1 MTNPIREDLINALF
15 GPKRQEKKP
24 KRRMK
29 PVARKNRLERQME
42 KMDPLNHNAAG
53 LDIGSEEIYAA
64 VPADRDQNPVRAF
77 KTFTQDLNE
86 LADWL
91 QECGIDTVAMEST
104 GIYWV
109 PIYEILQE
117 RGLEVYLVNARHMK
131 NVPGRKKSDVFDS
144 QWIQKLHTY
153 GLLEASFRPSE
164 EISALRSLIRH
175 RDNLIRYRAAH
186 IQHMQKA
193 LLLMNL
199 QLTLVVSDI
208 TGTTG
213 LAIIRQI
220 IAGERDPD
228 VLATLRDPRCKRT
241 EEEISKALEGHYKAE
256 HVFELSQALDLYDAY
271 SSKMAEC
278 DAAIELKFQ
287 EFEVL
292 HKDLPADR
300 KRRRKRAN
308 DPDYDLRRYLYQIC
322 GVDLTQVDGIG
333 PGLAQTIISE
343 IGTDMS
349 RFKTVKHFCSWL
361 GLSPQHEKSGG
372 KVLKSKTKKTKSRA
386 NKAFRLAAQSAGK
399 SKSAIGAFYRR
410 IKSKKGAAM
419 AITATAHKIARIV
432 YFMLKNQT
440 PFEPHSQQDYDA
452 AQRERAI
459 ADLKRRARR
468 LGFEVEAIA
477 A

>member
-1 MTNPIREDLINALF
+1 MTSPIREDLINALF
-15 GPKRQEKKP
+15 GPKREKK
-24 KRRMK
+24 KSTRRKK
-29 PVARKNRLERQME
+29 PIARKSRLERQID

-53 LDIGSEEIYAA
+53 LDIGSEEIYVA
-64 VPADRDQNPVRAF
+64 VPVDRDQNPVRAF
-77 KTFTQDLNE
+77 KTFTQDLN
-86 LADWL
+86 LLVDWVI
-91 QECGIDTVAMEST
+91 ECGIDTVAMEST

-131 NVPGRKKSDVFDS
+131 NVPGRKKSDVFDC

-208 TGTTG
+208 TGVTG

-220 IAGERDPD
+220 IAGERDPN
-228 VLATLRDPRCKRT
+228 VLAALRDPRSKRS
-241 EEEISKALEGHYKAE
+241 EEEIAKALEGHYKSE
-256 HVFELSQALDLYDAY
+256 HVFELSQALDLYDTY
-271 SSKMAEC
+271 SNKIAEC
-278 DAAIELKFQ
+278 NAAIELKFQ

-292 HKDLPADR
+292 HKDLPPDR
-300 KRRRKRAN
+300 KRRRRRAN
-308 DPDYDLRRYLYQIC
+308 DPDYDLRLYLYQIC
-322 GVDLTQVDGIG
+322 GVDLTQIDGIG
-333 PGLAQTIISE
+333 PDLAQTIISE

-349 RFKTVKHFCSWL
+349 RWPSVKHFCSWL

-372 KVLKSKTKKTKSRA
+372 KV
-386 NKAFRLAAQSAGK
+386 
-399 SKSAIGAFYRR
+399 
-410 IKSKKGAAM
+410 
-419 AITATAHKIARIV
+419 
-432 YFMLKNQT
+432 
-440 PFEPHSQQDYDA
+440 
-452 AQRERAI
+452 
-459 ADLKRRARR
+459 
-468 LGFEVEAIA
+468 
-477 A
+477 